1 MSDVK
6 SPPRREFRNID
17 FQLITMK
24 YRLPFAGK
32 VSILHRVSG
41 ALLFFSLPLLITV
54 FSKSVLSPF
63 SFELLGAGVSG
74 FFLKLILLAVL
85 WGFMHHLCAG
95 IRYLIID
102 LHIGIEKEKAQKSA
116 KIVLAV
122 SLTLTL
128 IFAIK
133 LFGVL

>member
-1 MSDVK
+1 MSDSK
-6 SPPRREFRNID
+6 SKARREFRNLD
-17 FQLITMK
+17 LQLITTK
-24 YRLPFAGK
+24 YRLPLPGI
-32 VSILHRVSG
+32 VSILHRISG
-41 ALLFFSLPLLITV
+41 LIIFLSLPILITLFMV
-54 FSKSVLSPF
+54 SVASPI
-63 SFELLGAGVSG
+63 SFAELGSGVGG

-95 IRYLIID
+95 IRFLFLD
-102 LHIGIEKEKAQKSA
+102 LHYGLEKAKAGNSA

-122 SLTLTL
+122 SLALTL